1 MSSRETRNSL
11 QRWRLGRR
19 VVLGS
24 ILLAGTVA
32 VSAQVM
38 YRMAESQ
45 CGMQHQVNRAYTYS
59 GIGVVIE
66 SEQGHVVV
74 SRVIKGSPADG
85 KIVPG
90 ARLLK
95 IEGER
100 LRSVEQWARAIRG
113 EPGSSF
119 ELEVS
124 YPCGG
129 KKRVYLT
136 RDVVRVRY

>member
-1 MSSRETRNSL
+1 MSSRETRNSI

-32 VSAQVM
+32 TSATVM
-38 YRMAESQ
+38 YRMAAQQ
-45 CGMQHQVNRAYTYS
+45 CGMQHQASRAYTYS
-59 GIGVVIE
+59 GVGVVIE
-66 SEQGHVVV
+66 RERGQVVV

-90 ARLLK
+90 ARLVSL
-95 IEGER
+95 EGER
-100 LRSVEQWARAIRG
+100 LRSVEQWAAAIRG
-113 EPGSSF
+113 EAGTSF
-119 ELEVS
+119 ELTVA

-129 KKRVYLT
+129 EKRVFLT

>member
-1 MSSRETRNSL
+1 MSSRETRNSI
-11 QRWRLGRR
+11 QRWRLARR

-24 ILLAGTVA
+24 LLLAGTVA
-32 VSAQVM
+32 TSANVM
-38 YRMAESQ
+38 YIMASRQ
-45 CGMQHQVNRAYTYS
+45 CGLQHQVNRAYTYS

-66 SEQGHVVV
+66 REQGHVVV

-90 ARLLK
+90 ARLLEV
-95 IEGER
+95 EGER
-100 LRSVEQWARAIRG
+100 LHSVEQWAAAIRG

-119 ELEVS
+119 ELTVA

-129 KKRVYLT
+129 KKRVHLT

>member
-1 MSSRETRNSL
+1 MSSRETRNSI
-11 QRWRLGRR
+11 QRWRLARR

-24 ILLAGTVA
+24 LLLAGTVA
-32 VSAQVM
+32 TSANVM
-38 YRMAESQ
+38 YRMAARQ

-66 SEQGHVVV
+66 RERGHVVV

-85 KIVPG
+85 KIVAG
-90 ARLLK
+90 ARLLEV
-95 IEGER
+95 EGER
-100 LRSVEQWARAIRG
+100 LHSVEQWAAAIRG

-119 ELEVS
+119 ELTVA

-129 KKRVYLT
+129 KKRVSLT

>member
-1 MSSRETRNSL
+1 MAT
-11 QRWRLGRR
+11 
-19 VVLGS
+19 
-24 ILLAGTVA
+24 
-32 VSAQVM
+32 SAAVM
-38 YRMAESQ
+38 YRMAASDCALE
-45 CGMQHQVNRAYTYS
+45 HQVNRAYTYS

-66 SEQGHVVV
+66 REQGHVVV

-95 IEGER
+95 IEGEQ
-100 LRSVEQWARAIRG
+100 LRGVEQWAAAIRG
-113 EPGSSF
+113 EPGTSF
-119 ELEVS
+119 EMEVA

-129 KKRVYLT
+129 MKRVFLT

>member
-1 MSSRETRNSL
+1 MSSREIRNSI
-11 QRWRLGRR
+11 QRWRLARR

-32 VSAQVM
+32 TSGAVM
-38 YRMAESQ
+38 YKMAASQ
-45 CGMQHQVNRAYTYS
+45 CGLQHQANRAYTYS

-66 SEQGHVVV
+66 RERGHVVV
-74 SRVIKGSPADG
+74 TRVIKGSPAEG

-90 ARLLK
+90 ARLLR
-95 IEGER
+95 IEGQR
-100 LRSVEQWARAIRG
+100 LRSVEQWASAIRG

-129 KKRVYLT
+129 TKRVQLT
-136 RDVVRVRY
+136 RDIVRVRQ

>member
-1 MSSRETRNSL
+1 MSSRETRSSL

-32 VSAQVM
+32 TSGAVM
-38 YRMAESQ
+38 YRMAATQ

-66 SEQGHVVV
+66 REQGHVVV

-85 KIVPG
+85 KILPG
-90 ARLLK
+90 ARLLR

-100 LRSVEQWARAIRG
+100 LRSVEQWASAIRG
-113 EPGSSF
+113 EPGTSF
-119 ELEVS
+119 EMELA

-129 KKRVYLT
+129 KKRVFVT
-136 RDVVRVRY
+136 RDIVRVRY

>member
-1 MSSRETRNSL
+1 M
-11 QRWRLGRR
+11 
-19 VVLGS
+19 
-24 ILLAGTVA
+24 
-32 VSAQVM
+32 
-38 YRMAESQ
+38 
-45 CGMQHQVNRAYTYS
+45 
-59 GIGVVIE
+59 
-66 SEQGHVVV
+66 V

-90 ARLLK
+90 ARLLE

-100 LRSVEQWARAIRG
+100 LHTVEQWAAAIRG

-119 ELEVS
+119 ELTVA

-129 KKRVYLT
+129 KKRAHLT

>member
-1 MSSRETRNSL
+1 MSSRETRNSI

-32 VSAQVM
+32 TSAAVM
-38 YRMAESQ
+38 YRMAATQ

-66 SEQGHVVV
+66 RERGHVVV

-90 ARLLK
+90 ARLLR

-100 LRSVEQWARAIRG
+100 LHTVEQWASAIRG
-113 EPGSSF
+113 EPGSHF

-129 KKRVYLT
+129 KKRVRLE